1 MSQTEEEIKE
11 EKEQKGSDFFQT
23 ATEYYS
29 EKVEAA
35 QDLEKDEK
43 MILLI
48 ETANTNENMIVD
60 YRIAI
65 NDWYVNDE
73 LNVKMSD
80 EMKRYFDN
88 LIKKAIET

>member
-1 MSQTEEEIKE
+1 
-11 EKEQKGSDFFQT
+11 
-23 ATEYYS
+23 
-29 EKVEAA
+29 
-35 QDLEKDEK
+35 
-43 MILLI
+43 
-48 ETANTNENMIVD
+48 MIVD